1 MSKNFFV
8 DPKFNCLYSELFPV
22 VYRVAYRIS
31 GDAAISEDLTHEAF
45 VQLLRREGVLLGVS
59 DAKYWLLR
67 VIRNLSLNY
76 EKKRVRERRAFLR
89 LEKETQSEANGPDM
103 KLIEDVVRGEVQTCL
118 DGLPYQLRTV
128 IVLREYA
135 QFSYNEIGTVLGISH
150 SNVKIRIYRARKLL
164 AKLIKERKHYVS
176 KP

>member
-1 MSKNFFV
+1 MDKNNCV
-8 DPKFNCLYSELFPV
+8 DTEFNDIYRQLFSV

-45 VQLLRREGVLLGVS
+45 VQLLRREGQLLGVS

-76 EKKRVRERRAFLR
+76 EKRRGRERRAFLK
-89 LEKETQSEANGPDM
+89 LEKETLSEVKTPDLR
-103 KLIEDVVRGEVQTCL
+103 LIEDVVRGEVQTYL

-135 QFSYNEIGTVLGISH
+135 QFSYHEIGTVLGISD

-164 AKLIKERKHYVS
+164 TKLIKERNQYVS